1 MYRFPD
7 RRTTVSFIKLYFP
20 SGVICGAHLFSIGKA
35 VPCSSGSDLAD
46 NCRDICD
53 LRFDSFLDGI
63 RTGGSVSLNG
73 EGYLLN
79 DLTEEPVDNFLEG
92 VRTGSSVSLSCE
104 GYFVNDL
111 IDPVD
116 SFLDGFRTGGSVSV
130 SCDGYFVN
138 DLTDPCDTPE
148 PCLAI
153 DSDGVDFKESF

>member
-1 MYRFPD
+1 MRQSL
-7 RRTTVSFIKLYFP
+7 TTLVYALCVSP
-20 SGVICGAHLFSIGKA
+20 SSFACKTMVLTRLLASLHASWPTQTLSRGVSSDAGVTACVGK
-35 VPCSSGSDLAD
+35 PSCLA
-46 NCRDICD
+46 NRENNFNI
-53 LRFDSFLDGI
+53 L
-63 RTGGSVSLNG
+63 SVGPN
-73 EGYLLN
+73 
-79 DLTEEPVDNFLEG
+79 PVDNFLEG

-111 IDPVD
+111 TEPFD

-148 PCLAI
+148 PCLAR